1 MKYLNKPFM
10 AYTVVLYMYSSAMQ
24 EYPDKHAYC
33 EKLRLLLKESVI
45 LNGTG
50 KVAEE
55 INQMVNLKSY
65 DSIED
70 LIRRISDYQVYN
82 EVYSFCYNMDVKRFI
97 DVYLPKIEKVILL
110 HKEINVIMDEC
121 ENSFIKGD

>member
-10 AYTVVLYMYSSAMQ
+10 TYTVVLYMYSNAM
-24 EYPDKHAYC
+24 EVYPDKHAYC

-82 EVYSFCYNMDVKRFI
+82 EVYNFCYNIDVKRFI
-97 DVYLPKIEKVILL
+97 DVYLPKIEKAITL

-121 ENSFIKGD
+121 EDSFIKGD